1 MHNLSNSK
9 AAKLI
14 LRGVWWVGTVASVG
28 TAYGN
33 TAGSDSAVQQD
44 LRYDKLK
51 TFFHSFGCP
60 APYYVKEYV
69 SAADTYAIDY
79 RLLPAISVVESTCGL
94 YQRQNNRWGWD
105 SCRRGF
111 SSVREGL
118 QYIAGQLSGGHFYKN
133 KTLEEKVHTY
143 NPDPRYARKI
153 KTLMSKIDD
162 RADPVAQGATKSLA
176 LSNTEP

>member
-1 MHNLSNSK
+1 M
-9 AAKLI
+9 
-14 LRGVWWVGTVASVG
+14 G
-28 TAYGN
+28 TAFAN
-33 TAGSDSAVQQD
+33 TPGDDYAVQQD
-44 LRYDKLK
+44 LRYDKLR

-69 SAADTYAIDY
+69 TAADTFAIDY

-118 QYIAGQLSGGHFYKN
+118 QYIAGYSSCPGAISIRTR
-133 KTLEEKVHTY
+133 TLEQKVRTY
-143 NPDPRYARKI
+143 NPDPRYAGRKI
-153 KTLMSKIDD
+153 KN
-162 RADPVAQGATKSLA
+162 ADEQ
-176 LSNTEP
+176 NR